1 MVSFPRAGF
10 VRIALVPKPMAAAV
24 AVAVVEVINVLR
36 FIFGFNSSVVR
47 GARFPEQLISTVKN
61 VHPGHRTSGQSSWGV
76 AYTELI
82 G

>member
-24 AVAVVEVINVLR
+24 AVVELINVLR
-36 FIFGFNSSVVR
+36 FIFGLNSSVVR
-47 GARFPEQLISTVKN
+47 GGRFPEQLISTVKN